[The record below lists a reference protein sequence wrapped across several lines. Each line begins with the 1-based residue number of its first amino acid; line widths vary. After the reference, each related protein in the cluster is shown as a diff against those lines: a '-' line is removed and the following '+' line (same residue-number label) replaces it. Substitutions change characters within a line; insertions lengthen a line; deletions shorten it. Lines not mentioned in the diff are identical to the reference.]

1 MVWWGPRC
9 YLHGD
14 LIGQFAWKQRDRGG
28 EKEGRWR
35 RAEEGRGAAGA
46 EARPSLLAAER
57 SVAVAGPAS
66 HPAQQAHTGPDG
78 RQRAGTPGAQ
88 VARYLSVTALRYST

>member
-1 MVWWGPRC
+1 MVSSLGNKETEVVREE
-9 YLHGD
+9 
-14 LIGQFAWKQRDRGG
+14 KVGG
-28 EKEGRWR
+28 GRR
-35 RAEEGRGAAGA
+35 RAAGGCGA
-46 EARPSLLAAER
+46 EARPSLLAAEW

-78 RQRAGTPGAQ
+78 RQRAGAPGAQ

>member
-1 MVWWGPRC
+1 MVSSLGNKETEVVR
-9 YLHGD
+9 
-14 LIGQFAWKQRDRGG
+14 RREGG
-28 EKEGRWR
+28 GGRR
-35 RAEEGRGAAGA
+35 RAEGGGAAGA